1 MTSAYSPPVQALID
15 ELGRLPGIGP
25 KSAQRIAFHLL
36 KIPADDVAR
45 LASAISDAKA
55 KVRFCQ
61 RCFNVTD
68 EELCSFC
75 RDDRRDSR
83 VVCVVEESRDIVAV
97 ERTGEFNG
105 RYHVLLGA
113 MSPLEGIGP
122 EQLKIRELLA
132 RIEPEGIE
140 EVILCTNPNTEGE
153 VTAMY
158 LARQLRPLGLR
169 VTRPASGLPV
179 GGDLEYA
186 DELTLGR
193 ALEGRREVSR
203 PTREPAAML
212 ATARKMPGAP
222 PPEPVAGGRAGSID
236 DAPERRNRL
245 REGVRLPIPLCVN
258 HVTATSCGCQ
268 ATDVLM
274 FYPRRP
280 ASQTSKCVTCFTIC
294 SRGPRGRPPGRPRRT
309 TPPPRAR
316 RPGGAARGA
325 GSGRAGCRSCRS
337 DDRVRSRRR

>member
-1 MTSAYSPPVQALID
+1 VASPYSLPVQALID

-55 KVRFCQ
+55 KVRFCE

-68 EELCSFC
+68 EQLCSFC
-75 RDDRRDSR
+75 RDDRRDPR
-83 VVCVVEESRDIVAV
+83 LVCVVEESRDIVAV

-122 EQLKIRELLA
+122 DQLKIRELLA

-193 ALEGRREVSR
+193 ALEGRREVH
-203 PTREPAAML
+203 E
-212 ATARKMPGAP
+212 
-222 PPEPVAGGRAGSID
+222 
-236 DAPERRNRL
+236 
-245 REGVRLPIPLCVN
+245 
-258 HVTATSCGCQ
+258 
-268 ATDVLM
+268 
-274 FYPRRP
+274 
-280 ASQTSKCVTCFTIC
+280 AS
-294 SRGPRGRPPGRPRRT
+294 
-309 TPPPRAR
+309 AEH
-316 RPGGAARGA
+316 
-325 GSGRAGCRSCRS
+325 
-337 DDRVRSRRR
+337 